1 MLQNAFELHGPLH
14 MLSNVLDGL
23 LPRGDG
29 N

>member
-1 MLQNAFELHGPLH
+1 MPQIAFELHGPLH